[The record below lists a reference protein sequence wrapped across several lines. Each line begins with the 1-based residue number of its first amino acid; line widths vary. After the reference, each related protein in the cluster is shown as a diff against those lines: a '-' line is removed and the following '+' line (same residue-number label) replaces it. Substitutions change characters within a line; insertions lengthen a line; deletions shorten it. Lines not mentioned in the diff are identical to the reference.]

1 MRPDRST
8 GVAGRASIRLMG
20 IESSQQERFAR
31 DGYLLLPGLF
41 DPEQLDGFERRF
53 LALVQGDVPAGDDL
67 VIMRDVMVAQGAV
80 EPETPLHAINKILSF
95 EDDDVLFA
103 YARDPKL
110 LSVVRGLIGSRVMTI
125 STNVFNKPPGVDGRH
140 PLHQDLRYFA
150 LRPEASIVGTWTAM
164 GPVTRENGCLSLI
177 PGSHRAGLLNHL
189 APDWE
194 YVNGGFFAAQG
205 VDLDQRVHLE
215 MESGDTVLLH
225 PLVLHGSGRNRS
237 PDFRRA
243 ISVHFASQDCVR
255 PPGRRSRAPV
265 IRKIDDPEEGG
276 PESA

>member
-1 MRPDRST
+1 MRPDCST

-67 VIMRDVMVAQGAV
+67 VIMRDVMVARGAV
-80 EPETPLHAINKILSF
+80 EPKTPLHAINKILSF

-103 YARDPKL
+103 YARNPKL
-110 LSVVRGLIGSRVMTI
+110 LSVVRGLIGFRVMTI

-177 PGSHRAGLLNHL
+177 PGSHRAGLLSHL

-215 MESGDTVLLH
+215 MEPGDTVLLH